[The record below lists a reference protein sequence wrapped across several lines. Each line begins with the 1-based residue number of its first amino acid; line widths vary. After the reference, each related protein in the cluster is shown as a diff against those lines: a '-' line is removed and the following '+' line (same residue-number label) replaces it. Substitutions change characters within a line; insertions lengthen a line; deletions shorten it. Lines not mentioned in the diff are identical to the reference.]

1 MATPFGIQDRI
12 HNRSNMPLDRK
23 KFIAGKALLAPWHN
37 PEQEVPWSVMW
48 QKLSARFFSHPAPA
62 RVLRDRRGSLG
73 SRGASHAASN
83 YTAAECALVVEEMH
97 QLLQRETAQRRE
109 LEGEIA
115 VTQAALRSTQSALIE
130 AQHHLQQVVSDARR
144 ASHLALHD
152 ELTDLPNRRH
162 LLEHLTQ
169 MLGTTPAHTSAHT
182 AAHTSAHTSAH
193 IPALTVLCIDLNAFK
208 AVNDTHGHA
217 VGDSVLRITAA
228 RLRGSVRAEDTVV
241 RIGGDEFVCVLP
253 HLSEEAP
260 LRLLCAKL
268 MGAVTAPMQIDRLQ
282 LVVRPSIGIAS
293 CPRHGETA
301 AALLANAD
309 AATYTAKREGSGY
322 AFCTA

>member
-1 MATPFGIQDRI
+1 
-12 HNRSNMPLDRK
+12 MPPDRK

-115 VTQAALRSTQSALIE
+115 VTQAALRTTQSALIE
-130 AQHHLQQVVSDARR
+130 AQHNLQQVASDARR

-169 MLGTTPAHTSAHT
+169 MLGTTPAHTSG
-182 AAHTSAHTSAH
+182 H
-193 IPALTVLCIDLNAFK
+193 IPALTVLYIDLNAFK

-241 RIGGDEFVCVLP
+241 RVGGDEFVCVLP

-309 AATYTAKREGSGY
+309 AAMYTAKREGSGY